1 MRLAKRR
8 QKHCPEGRFALAKRA
23 SGEEPGGMTL
33 EIAIVLGLL
42 AAAVGLFATRALPVD
57 LVTIFLLLALVLTGI
72 LEPATAFAGFS
83 SEIIII
89 LASIF
94 VINGALLEG
103 RVLDT
108 VTAWLLRVAGGSVHK
123 LQLTTLSVV
132 GGLSGFM
139 NNTAVTSLFIGPT
152 VSIARRLKASPSKLL
167 MPVCFAS
174 ILGGTCTLIGTSTN
188 VAVSGEIAKQHQ
200 AGLAKWVADG
210 GTDLNGDGAVDS
222 ADYRQHAEENNLKIY
237 EPLGLFEITPV
248 GLLIMAVGIGYL
260 MLFGQ
265 RLLPDYPDESLAEGF
280 NIREYLSEIVVMPG
294 SRLIGQRV
302 FESSLAEMEFR
313 IVKVLR
319 GKRSFVPNVRSSIEE
334 DDVLLVSGGVEEL
347 MAVKDASGIEIHAET
362 KLEDEALQTDDVK
375 IAELLITPK
384 STLIRRTLKEAH
396 FRQRFGLAVLAIYRH
411 GQSLGRK
418 LGAIRLRAGD
428 LLLVQ
433 GAEERLQS
441 LEHDTNL
448 VRLEA
453 TEAPSA
459 DRRRKGFWA
468 LGFFAVAV
476 LAGGVGLASLP
487 VCFLSAAALTVA
499 TGCIT
504 MQKVY
509 EVIDWRVL
517 IVIGGMTAF
526 GAAMSDSGTAKWLA
540 GGIQGAF
547 DSPRMV
553 LAGFIL
559 LTMFLTQTMSNAAA
573 ALVVLP
579 VAMQTAATL
588 GVSGQTYA
596 VAVMLAAS
604 SSFIA
609 PFEPACILVSGPGK
623 YRFTDYLK
631 AGLGLTLLVGFLVWL
646 LVPAYWGGL

>member
-1 MRLAKRR
+1 MD
-8 QKHCPEGRFALAKRA
+8 PEIG
-23 SGEEPGGMTL
+23 
-33 EIAIVLGLL
+33 IVLGLL
-42 AAAVGLFATRALPVD
+42 VVAVGLFATRALPVD

-72 LEPATAFAGFS
+72 LEPTEAFAGFS
-83 SEIIII
+83 SQIIII
-89 LASIF
+89 LGSIF

-103 RVLDT
+103 RVIDL
-108 VTAWLLRVAGGSVHK
+108 VSAWLLRVAGGSVNK
-123 LQLTTLSVV
+123 LQLTTMSVV

-152 VSIARRLKASPSKLL
+152 MSIARKLEISPSKLL

-188 VAVSGEIAKQHQ
+188 VAVSGEIAKQYQ
-200 AGLAKWVADG
+200 IDLAKWEANG
-210 GTDLNGDGAVDS
+210 GTDLNGDGKIDS
-222 ADYRQHAEENNLKIY
+222 ADYLQYAESNNLKIY
-237 EPLGLFEITPV
+237 KPLGLFEITPV
-248 GLLIMAVGIGYL
+248 GLLIMGVGIVYL
-260 MLFGQ
+260 MLFGS

-280 NIREYLSEIVVMPG
+280 NIREYHSEIVVMPG

-319 GKRSFVPNVRSSIEE
+319 KKRSFVPNIRSVIEE
-334 DDVLLVSGGVEEL
+334 GDVLLVSGSMEDL

-362 KLEDEALQTDDVK
+362 KLEDEALQTKEVK

-384 STLIRRTLKEAH
+384 STLIRRTLKETE

-418 LGAIRLRAGD
+418 LGVIRLRAGD

-433 GAEERLQS
+433 GTEERLQS
-441 LEHDTNL
+441 LQHDTNL
-448 VRLEA
+448 VLLDA
-453 TEAPSA
+453 TEVPSP
-459 DRRRKGFWA
+459 DRRQKGFRA
-468 LGFFAVAV
+468 LGFFALAV
-476 LAGGVGLASLP
+476 IAGGFGLAPLP
-487 VCFLSAAALTVA
+487 ICFLSAAALTVA
-499 TGCIT
+499 TRCIT

-526 GAAMSDSGTAKWLA
+526 GAAMRESGTAQWLA
-540 GGIQGAF
+540 GGIQ
-547 DSPRMV
+547 SISENPRTV

-559 LTMFLTQTMSNAAA
+559 LTMLLTQAMSNAAA

-579 VAMQTAATL
+579 VAMQTAGTL
-588 GVSGQTYA
+588 GVSGQTFA
-596 VAVMLAAS
+596 IAVMLGAS

-631 AGLGLTLLVGFLVWL
+631 AGLGLTLIMGFLVWL
-646 LVPAYWGGL
+646 MVPLVWGL

>member
-1 MRLAKRR
+1 
-8 QKHCPEGRFALAKRA
+8 
-23 SGEEPGGMTL
+23 
-33 EIAIVLGLL
+33 
-42 AAAVGLFATRALPVD
+42 
-57 LVTIFLLLALVLTGI
+57 
-72 LEPATAFAGFS
+72 
-83 SEIIII
+83 
-89 LASIF
+89 

-103 RVLDT
+103 RVLDL
-108 VTAWLLRVAGGSVHK
+108 VSAWLLRVAGGSVNK
-123 LQLTTLSVV
+123 LQFATMSVV
-132 GGLSGFM
+132 GCLSGFM

-152 VSIARRLKASPSKLL
+152 MSIARKLKISPSKLL

-188 VAVSGEIAKQHQ
+188 VAVSGELAKQHQ
-200 AGLAKWVADG
+200 ADLAQWVANG
-210 GTDLNGDGAVDS
+210 GTDLNGDGAIDS
-222 ADYRQHAEENNLKIY
+222 DDYLQHAEANNLKIY
-237 EPLGLFEITPV
+237 KPLGLFEITPV
-248 GLLIMAVGIGYL
+248 GLVIMGVGIAYL
-260 MLFGQ
+260 MFFGR
-265 RLLPDYPDESLAEGF
+265 RLLPDYPDESLEKGF
-280 NIREYLSEIVVMPG
+280 KIREYLSEIVVMPS

-319 GKRSFVPNVRSSIEE
+319 KKRDFVPNSRSRFEE
-334 DDVLLVSGGVEEL
+334 DDVLLISGSMEDL

-362 KLEDEALQTDDVK
+362 KLEDEALQTEEVK

-384 STLIRRTLKEAH
+384 STLIRRTLKQTE

-418 LGAIRLRAGD
+418 LGVIRLRAGD
-428 LLLVQ
+428 MLLVQ
-433 GAEERLQS
+433 GSEERLRS
-441 LEHDTNL
+441 LQHDTNL
-448 VRLEA
+448 VCLDA

-459 DRRRKGFWA
+459 DRRRKGFRA
-468 LGFFAVAV
+468 LGFFALAV
-476 LAGGVGLASLP
+476 IAGGFGLAPLP
-487 VCFLSAAALTVA
+487 ICFLSAAALTVA

-504 MQKVY
+504 MQKAY
-509 EVIDWRVL
+509 ETVDWRVL

-526 GAAMSDSGTAKWLA
+526 GSAMRESGTADWLA
-540 GGIQGAF
+540 GGIQSAF
-547 DSPRMV
+547 DSPRTV

-579 VAMQTAATL
+579 VAMQTADML
-588 GVSGQTYA
+588 DVSGQTFA
-596 VAVMLAAS
+596 IAVMLGAS
-604 SSFIA
+604 SSFVA

-646 LVPAYWGGL
+646 MVPIVWGL

>member
-1 MRLAKRR
+1 MD
-8 QKHCPEGRFALAKRA
+8 PDIG
-23 SGEEPGGMTL
+23 
-33 EIAIVLGLL
+33 IVLGLL
-42 AAAVGLFATRALPVD
+42 VVAVGLFATRALPVD

-72 LEPATAFAGFS
+72 LEPTEAFAGFS
-83 SEIIII
+83 SQIIII
-89 LASIF
+89 LGSIF

-103 RVLDT
+103 RVIDLLS
-108 VTAWLLRVAGGSVHK
+108 AWLLRVAGGSVNK
-123 LQLTTLSVV
+123 LQLTTMSVV

-152 VSIARRLKASPSKLL
+152 MSIARKLKISPSKLL

-188 VAVSGEIAKQHQ
+188 VAVSGELAKQYKTDLDEWK
-200 AGLAKWVADG
+200 ANG
-210 GTDLNGDGAVDS
+210 GTDWNGDGTIDS
-222 ADYRQHAEENNLKIY
+222 DDYLQYAEANNLKIY
-237 EPLGLFEITPV
+237 KPLGLFEITPV
-248 GLLIMAVGIGYL
+248 GLLIMGVGIAYL
-260 MLFGQ
+260 MFFGR

-280 NIREYLSEIVVMPG
+280 NIREYHSEIVVMPG

-319 GKRSFVPNVRSSIEE
+319 KKRSFVPNTRSVIEE
-334 DDVLLVSGGVEEL
+334 GDVLLVSGSMEDL

-384 STLIRRTLKEAH
+384 STLIRRTLKEAN

-411 GQSLGRK
+411 GHSLGRK
-418 LGAIRLRAGD
+418 LGVIRLRAGD

-433 GAEERLQS
+433 GSEERLLS
-441 LEHDTNL
+441 LEHGTNL
-448 VRLEA
+448 LRLDA
-453 TEAPSA
+453 TEAPSS
-459 DRRRKGFWA
+459 DRRQKGFRA
-468 LGFFAVAV
+468 LAFFAVAV
-476 LAGGVGLASLP
+476 IAGGLGLAPLP
-487 VCFLSAAALTVA
+487 ICFLSAAALTVA
-499 TGCIT
+499 TRCIT

-526 GAAMSDSGTAKWLA
+526 GAAMRESGTAEWLA
-540 GGIQGAF
+540 VVIQ
-547 DSPRMV
+547 SISENPRTV

-559 LTMFLTQTMSNAAA
+559 LTMLLTQTMSNAAA

-579 VAMQTAATL
+579 VAMQTAGTL
-588 GVSGQTYA
+588 GVSGQTFA
-596 VAVMLAAS
+596 IAVMLGAS

-631 AGLGLTLLVGFLVWL
+631 AGLGLTLIMGFLVWL
-646 LVPAYWGGL
+646 MVPLVWGL

>member
-1 MRLAKRR
+1 
-8 QKHCPEGRFALAKRA
+8 
-23 SGEEPGGMTL
+23 MTL

-103 RVLDT
+103 RVLDA
-108 VTAWLLRVAGGSVHK
+108 VTAWLLRVAGGSVRK

-200 AGLAKWVADG
+200 AGLAIWKDNG
-210 GTDLNGDGAVDS
+210 GTDLNDDGVIDS
-222 ADYRQHAEENNLKIY
+222 DDYLQYAASNELNIY
-237 EPLGLFEITPV
+237 KPLGLFEITPV

-319 GKRSFVPNVRSSIEE
+319 GKRNFVPNVRSSIEE

-362 KLEDEALQTDDVK
+362 KLEDEALQTEEVK

-384 STLIRRTLKEAH
+384 STLIRRTLKEAN

-418 LGAIRLRAGD
+418 LGVIRLRAGD

-468 LGFFAVAV
+468 LGFFALAV

-509 EVIDWRVL
+509 EVVVDWRVL

-526 GAAMSDSGTAKWLA
+526 GAAMSDSGTAGWLA
-540 GGIQGAF
+540 GGIQ
-547 DSPRMV
+547 SISENPRTV

-579 VAMQTAATL
+579 VAMQTASTL
-588 GVSGQTYA
+588 AVSGQTYA

-646 LVPAYWGGL
+646 LVPAYWGGLELD

>member
-1 MRLAKRR
+1 MD
-8 QKHCPEGRFALAKRA
+8 PDIG
-23 SGEEPGGMTL
+23 
-33 EIAIVLGLL
+33 IVLGLL
-42 AAAVGLFATRALPVD
+42 VVAVGLFATRALPVD

-72 LEPATAFAGFS
+72 LEPTEAFAGFS
-83 SEIIII
+83 SQIIII
-89 LASIF
+89 LGSIF

-103 RVLDT
+103 RVIDLLS
-108 VTAWLLRVAGGSVHK
+108 AWLLRVAGGSVNK
-123 LQLTTLSVV
+123 LQLTTMSVV

-152 VSIARRLKASPSKLL
+152 MSIARKLKISPSKLL

-188 VAVSGEIAKQHQ
+188 VAVSGELAKQYKTDLDEWK
-200 AGLAKWVADG
+200 ANG
-210 GTDLNGDGAVDS
+210 GTDWNGDGTIDS
-222 ADYRQHAEENNLKIY
+222 ADYLQYAEENNLKIY
-237 EPLGLFEITPV
+237 KPLGLFEITPV
-248 GLLIMAVGIGYL
+248 GLLIMGVGIAYL
-260 MLFGQ
+260 MFFGR

-280 NIREYLSEIVVMPG
+280 NIREYHSEIVVMPG

-319 GKRSFVPNVRSSIEE
+319 KKRSFVPNTRSVIEE
-334 DDVLLVSGGVEEL
+334 GDVLLVSGSMEDL

-384 STLIRRTLKEAH
+384 STLIRRTLKEAN

-418 LGAIRLRAGD
+418 LGVIRLRAGD

-433 GAEERLQS
+433 GSEERLLS
-441 LEHDTNL
+441 LEHGTNL
-448 VRLEA
+448 LRLDV
-453 TEAPSA
+453 TEAPSS
-459 DRRRKGFWA
+459 DRRQKGFRA
-468 LGFFAVAV
+468 LAFFAVAV
-476 LAGGVGLASLP
+476 IAGGLGLAPLP
-487 VCFLSAAALTVA
+487 ICFLSAAALTVA
-499 TGCIT
+499 TRCIT

-526 GAAMSDSGTAKWLA
+526 GAAMRESGTAEWLA
-540 GGIQGAF
+540 GGIQ
-547 DSPRMV
+547 SISENPRTV

-559 LTMFLTQTMSNAAA
+559 LTMLLTQTMSNAAA

-579 VAMQTAATL
+579 VAMQTAGTL
-588 GVSGQTYA
+588 GVSGQTFA
-596 VAVMLAAS
+596 IAVMLGAS

-631 AGLGLTLLVGFLVWL
+631 AGLGLTLIMGFLVWL
-646 LVPAYWGGL
+646 MVPLVWGL

>member
-1 MRLAKRR
+1 M
-8 QKHCPEGRFALAKRA
+8 GY
-23 SGEEPGGMTL
+23 

-42 AAAVGLFATRALPVD
+42 LAAVGLFATRALPVD

-72 LEPATAFAGFS
+72 LEPTEAFAGFS
-83 SEIIII
+83 SQIIII
-89 LASIF
+89 LGSIF

-103 RVLDT
+103 RVLDL
-108 VTAWLLRVAGGSVHK
+108 VSAWLLRVAGGSVNK
-123 LQLTTLSVV
+123 LQLTTISVV

-152 VSIARRLKASPSKLL
+152 MSIARKLKTSPSKLL

-200 AGLAKWVADG
+200 ADLAKWVDNG
-210 GTDLNGDGAVDS
+210 GTDLNGDGTTDV
-222 ADYRQHAEENNLKIY
+222 ADYLQYAEANNLKIY
-237 EPLGLFEITPV
+237 KPLGLFEITPV
-248 GLLIMAVGIGYL
+248 GLVIMGVGIAYL
-260 MLFGQ
+260 MLFGR
-265 RLLPDYPDESLAEGF
+265 RLLPDYPDESLAEEF

-313 IVKVLR
+313 IVKILR
-319 GKRSFVPNVRSSIEE
+319 KKRSFVPNTRSVIEE
-334 DDVLLVSGGVEEL
+334 GDLLLVSGSVEDL

-384 STLIRRTLKEAH
+384 STLIRRSLKEAN

-418 LGAIRLRAGD
+418 LGVIRLRAGD

-433 GAEERLQS
+433 GSEERLLS

-448 VRLEA
+448 LRLDA

-459 DRRRKGFWA
+459 DRRQKGFRA
-468 LGFFAVAV
+468 LAFFVVAV
-476 LAGGVGLASLP
+476 IAGGLGLAPLP
-487 VCFLSAAALTVA
+487 ICFLSAAAMTVA
-499 TGCIT
+499 TRCIT

-526 GAAMSDSGTAKWLA
+526 GAAMRESDTDKWLA
-540 GGIQGAF
+540 GGIQ
-547 DSPRMV
+547 SISENPRTV

-559 LTMFLTQTMSNAAA
+559 LTMLLTQTMSNAAA

-579 VAMQTAATL
+579 VAMKTAGTL
-588 GVSGQTYA
+588 DVSGQTFA
-596 VAVMLAAS
+596 IAVMLGAS

-631 AGLGLTLLVGFLVWL
+631 AGFGLTLIMGFLVWL
-646 LVPAYWGGL
+646 MVPLVWGL

>member
-1 MRLAKRR
+1 MD
-8 QKHCPEGRFALAKRA
+8 
-23 SGEEPGGMTL
+23 L
-33 EIAIVLGLL
+33 EIVIVLGLL
-42 AAAVGLFATRALPVD
+42 AVAVGLFATRALPVD

-72 LEPATAFAGFS
+72 LAPTEAFAGFS
-83 SEIIII
+83 SQIIII
-89 LASIF
+89 LGSIF

-103 RVLDT
+103 RVLDL
-108 VTAWLLRVAGGSVHK
+108 VSAWLLRVAGGSVNK
-123 LQLTTLSVV
+123 LQLTTMSVV

-152 VSIARRLKASPSKLL
+152 MSIARKLKTSPSKLL

-200 AGLAKWVADG
+200 VDLAKWIANG
-210 GTDLNGDGAVDS
+210 GTDLNGDTVIDS
-222 ADYRQHAEENNLKIY
+222 DDYLQYAKEHDLKIY
-237 EPLGLFEITPV
+237 QPLGLFEITPV
-248 GLLIMAVGIGYL
+248 GLLIMGVGIVYL
-260 MLFGQ
+260 MLFGR

-280 NIREYLSEIVVMPG
+280 NIREYLSEIVVMPD

-313 IVKVLR
+313 IIKILR
-319 GKRSFVPNVRSSIEE
+319 KKRSFVPNTRSAIEE
-334 DDVLLVSGGVEEL
+334 GDVLLVSGSMEDL

-362 KLEDEALQTDDVK
+362 KLEDESLQTEEVK
-375 IAELLITPK
+375 IAELLITPQ
-384 STLIRRTLKEAH
+384 STLIRRTLKETE

-433 GAEERLQS
+433 GTEERLQS
-441 LEHDTNL
+441 LQHDTNL
-448 VRLEA
+448 VLLDA
-453 TEAPSA
+453 TEVPST
-459 DRRRKGFWA
+459 DRRQKGFRA
-468 LGFFAVAV
+468 LGFFALAV
-476 LAGGVGLASLP
+476 IAGGFALAPLP
-487 VCFLSAAALTVA
+487 ICFLSAAALTVA

-504 MQKVY
+504 MQKAY
-509 EVIDWRVL
+509 ETVDWRVL

-526 GAAMSDSGTAKWLA
+526 GTAMRESGTADWLA
-540 GGIQGAF
+540 EGIQSAF
-547 DSPRMV
+547 DSPRTV

-559 LTMFLTQTMSNAAA
+559 MTMFLTQTMSNAAA

-579 VAMQTAATL
+579 VAMQTADTL
-588 GVSGQTYA
+588 QVSGQTFA
-596 VAVMLAAS
+596 IAVMLGAS
-604 SSFIA
+604 SSFVA

-623 YRFTDYLK
+623 YRFTDYIK

-646 LVPAYWGGL
+646 MVPIVWGL

>member
-1 MRLAKRR
+1 MD
-8 QKHCPEGRFALAKRA
+8 PEIG
-23 SGEEPGGMTL
+23 
-33 EIAIVLGLL
+33 IVLGLL
-42 AAAVGLFATRALPVD
+42 VVAVGLFATRALPVD

-72 LEPATAFAGFS
+72 LEPTEAFAGFS
-83 SEIIII
+83 SQIIII
-89 LASIF
+89 LGSIF
-94 VINGALLEG
+94 VINGALLEA
-103 RVLDT
+103 RVLDL
-108 VTAWLLRVAGGSVHK
+108 VSAWLLRVAGGSVNK
-123 LQLTTLSVV
+123 LQLTTMSVV

-152 VSIARRLKASPSKLL
+152 MSIARKLKTSPSKLL

-188 VAVSGEIAKQHQ
+188 VAVSGEIAKQYQ
-200 AGLAKWVADG
+200 IDLDEWMADG
-210 GTDLNGDGAVDS
+210 GADLNGDGTTDS
-222 ADYRQHAEENNLKIY
+222 ADYLQYAESNNLKIY
-237 EPLGLFEITPV
+237 KPLGLFEITPV
-248 GLLIMAVGIGYL
+248 GLLIMGVGIVYL
-260 MLFGQ
+260 MLFGS
-265 RLLPDYPDESLAEGF
+265 RLLPDYPDESLADGF
-280 NIREYLSEIVVMPG
+280 NIREYHSEIVVMPG

-319 GKRSFVPNVRSSIEE
+319 KKRSFVPNTRSVIEE
-334 DDVLLVSGGVEEL
+334 GDVLLVSGSMEDL

-362 KLEDEALQTDDVK
+362 KLEDEALQTKEVK

-384 STLIRRTLKEAH
+384 STLIRRTLKETE

-418 LGAIRLRAGD
+418 LGVIRLRAGD

-433 GAEERLQS
+433 GTEERLQS
-441 LEHDTNL
+441 LQHDTNL
-448 VRLEA
+448 VLLDA
-453 TEAPSA
+453 TEVPSP
-459 DRRRKGFWA
+459 DRRQKGFRA
-468 LGFFAVAV
+468 LGFFALAV
-476 LAGGVGLASLP
+476 IAGGFGLAPLP
-487 VCFLSAAALTVA
+487 ICFLSAAALTVA
-499 TGCIT
+499 TRCIT
-504 MQKVY
+504 MQKAY

-526 GAAMSDSGTAKWLA
+526 GAAMRESGTAEWLA
-540 GGIQGAF
+540 GGIQRI
-547 DSPRMV
+547 SENPRTV

-559 LTMFLTQTMSNAAA
+559 LTMLLTQTMSNAAA

-579 VAMQTAATL
+579 VAMQTAGTL
-588 GVSGQTYA
+588 GVSGQTFA
-596 VAVMLAAS
+596 IAVMLGAS

-631 AGLGLTLLVGFLVWL
+631 AGLGLTLIMGFLVWL

>member
-1 MRLAKRR
+1 
-8 QKHCPEGRFALAKRA
+8 
-23 SGEEPGGMTL
+23 MTL
-33 EIAIVLGLL
+33 DIGIVLGLL
-42 AAAVGLFATRALPVD
+42 VVAVGLFATRALPVD

-72 LEPATAFAGFS
+72 LEPTEAFAGFS
-83 SEIIII
+83 SQIIII
-89 LASIF
+89 LGSIF

-103 RVLDT
+103 RVIDL
-108 VTAWLLRVAGGSVHK
+108 VSAWLLRVAGGSVNK
-123 LQLTTLSVV
+123 LQLTTMSVV

-152 VSIARRLKASPSKLL
+152 MSIARKLKISPSKLL

-188 VAVSGEIAKQHQ
+188 VAVSGELAKQYKTDLDEWK
-200 AGLAKWVADG
+200 ANG
-210 GTDLNGDGAVDS
+210 GTDWNGDGTIDS
-222 ADYRQHAEENNLKIY
+222 ADYLQYAEANNLKIY
-237 EPLGLFEITPV
+237 KPLGLFEITPV
-248 GLLIMAVGIGYL
+248 GLLIMGVGIAYL
-260 MLFGQ
+260 MFFGR

-280 NIREYLSEIVVMPG
+280 NIREYHSEIVVMPG

-319 GKRSFVPNVRSSIEE
+319 KKRSFVPNTRSVIEE
-334 DDVLLVSGGVEEL
+334 GDVLLVSGSMEDL

-384 STLIRRTLKEAH
+384 STLIRRTLKEAN

-418 LGAIRLRAGD
+418 LGVIRLRAGD

-433 GAEERLQS
+433 GSEERLLS
-441 LEHDTNL
+441 LEHGTNL
-448 VRLEA
+448 LRLDV
-453 TEAPSA
+453 TEAPSS
-459 DRRRKGFWA
+459 DRRQKGFRA
-468 LGFFAVAV
+468 LAFFAVAV
-476 LAGGVGLASLP
+476 IAGGLGLAPLP
-487 VCFLSAAALTVA
+487 ICFLSAAALTVA
-499 TGCIT
+499 TRCIT

-526 GAAMSDSGTAKWLA
+526 GAAMRESGTAEWLA
-540 GGIQGAF
+540 VVIQ
-547 DSPRMV
+547 SVSENPRTV

-559 LTMFLTQTMSNAAA
+559 LTMLLTQTMSNAAA

-579 VAMQTAATL
+579 VAMQTAGTL
-588 GVSGQTYA
+588 GVSGQTFA
-596 VAVMLAAS
+596 IAVMLGAS

-631 AGLGLTLLVGFLVWL
+631 AGLGLTLIMGFLVWL
-646 LVPAYWGGL
+646 MVPLVWGL

>member
-1 MRLAKRR
+1 
-8 QKHCPEGRFALAKRA
+8 
-23 SGEEPGGMTL
+23 MTL
-33 EIAIVLGLL
+33 DIGIVLGLL
-42 AAAVGLFATRALPVD
+42 VVAVGLFATRALPVD

-72 LEPATAFAGFS
+72 LEPTEAFAGFS
-83 SEIIII
+83 SQIIII
-89 LASIF
+89 LGSIF
-94 VINGALLEG
+94 VITGALLEG
-103 RVLDT
+103 RVIDLLS
-108 VTAWLLRVAGGSVHK
+108 AWLLRVAGGSVNK
-123 LQLTTLSVV
+123 LQLTTMSVV

-152 VSIARRLKASPSKLL
+152 MSIARKLKISPSKLL

-188 VAVSGEIAKQHQ
+188 VAVSGELAKQYKTDLDEWK
-200 AGLAKWVADG
+200 ANG
-210 GTDLNGDGAVDS
+210 GTDLNGDGTIDS
-222 ADYRQHAEENNLKIY
+222 ADYLQYAEENNLKIY
-237 EPLGLFEITPV
+237 KPLGLFEITPV
-248 GLLIMAVGIGYL
+248 GLLIMGVGIAYL
-260 MLFGQ
+260 MFFGR

-280 NIREYLSEIVVMPG
+280 NIREYHSEIVVMPG
-294 SRLIGQRV
+294 SRLISQRV

-319 GKRSFVPNVRSSIEE
+319 KKRSFVPNTRSVIEE
-334 DDVLLVSGGVEEL
+334 GDVLLVSGSVEDL

-384 STLIRRTLKEAH
+384 STLIRRTLKEAN

-418 LGAIRLRAGD
+418 LGVIRLRAGD

-433 GAEERLQS
+433 GSEERLLS
-441 LEHDTNL
+441 LEHGTNL
-448 VRLEA
+448 LRLDVR
-453 TEAPSA
+453 EAPSS
-459 DRRRKGFWA
+459 DRRQKGFRA
-468 LGFFAVAV
+468 LAFFAVAV
-476 LAGGVGLASLP
+476 IAAGLGLAPLP
-487 VCFLSAAALTVA
+487 ICFLSAAALTVA
-499 TGCIT
+499 TRCIT

-526 GAAMSDSGTAKWLA
+526 GAAMRESGTAEWLA
-540 GGIQGAF
+540 VVIQ
-547 DSPRMV
+547 SISENPRTV

-559 LTMFLTQTMSNAAA
+559 LTMLLTQTMSNAAA

-579 VAMQTAATL
+579 VAMQTAGTL
-588 GVSGQTYA
+588 GVSGQTFA
-596 VAVMLAAS
+596 IAVMLGAS

-623 YRFTDYLK
+623 SRFTDYLK
-631 AGLGLTLLVGFLVWL
+631 AGLGLTLIMGFLVWL
-646 LVPAYWGGL
+646 LVPAYWGGLELD

>member
-1 MRLAKRR
+1 MD
-8 QKHCPEGRFALAKRA
+8 
-23 SGEEPGGMTL
+23 L
-33 EIAIVLGLL
+33 EIVIVLGLL
-42 AAAVGLFATRALPVD
+42 VVAVGLFATRALPVD

-72 LEPATAFAGFS
+72 LNPAEAFAGFS
-83 SEIIII
+83 SQIIII
-89 LASIF
+89 LGSIF

-103 RVLDT
+103 RVIDL
-108 VTAWLLRVAGGSVHK
+108 VSAWLLRFAGGSVNK
-123 LQLTTLSVV
+123 LQLTTMSVV

-152 VSIARRLKASPSKLL
+152 MSIARKLEISPSKLL

-188 VAVSGEIAKQHQ
+188 VAVSGELAKQYQ
-200 AGLAKWVADG
+200 IDLAKWEANG
-210 GTDLNGDGAVDS
+210 GTDLNGDGTIDS
-222 ADYRQHAEENNLKIY
+222 ADYLQHAEANNLKIY
-237 EPLGLFEITPV
+237 KPLGLFEITPV
-248 GLLIMAVGIGYL
+248 GLLIMGVGIAYL
-260 MLFGQ
+260 MFFGR
-265 RLLPDYPDESLAEGF
+265 RLLPNYPDESLAEGF
-280 NIREYLSEIVVMPG
+280 NIREYHSEIVVMPG

-319 GKRSFVPNVRSSIEE
+319 KKRSFVPNTRSVIEE
-334 DDVLLVSGGVEEL
+334 GDVLLVSGSMEDL

-362 KLEDEALQTDDVK
+362 KLEDETLQTDDVK

-384 STLIRRTLKEAH
+384 STLIRRTLKEDN

-418 LGAIRLRAGD
+418 LGVIRLRAGD
-428 LLLVQ
+428 MLLVQ
-433 GAEERLQS
+433 GSEERLLS
-441 LEHDTNL
+441 LEHGTNL
-448 VRLEA
+448 LRLDA

-459 DRRRKGFWA
+459 DRRQKGFRA
-468 LGFFAVAV
+468 LAFFAVAV
-476 LAGGVGLASLP
+476 IASGLGIAPLP
-487 VCFLSAAALTVA
+487 ICFLSAAALTVA
-499 TGCIT
+499 TRCIT

-526 GAAMSDSGTAKWLA
+526 GSAMRESGTAEWLA
-540 GGIQGAF
+540 GVIQ
-547 DSPRMV
+547 SISENPRTV

-559 LTMFLTQTMSNAAA
+559 LTMLLTQAMSNAAA

-579 VAMQTAATL
+579 VAMQTAGTL
-588 GVSGQTYA
+588 DVSGQTFA
-596 VAVMLAAS
+596 IAVMLGAS

-631 AGLGLTLLVGFLVWL
+631 AGLGLTLIMGFLVWL
-646 LVPAYWGGL
+646 MVPLGWGL

>member
-1 MRLAKRR
+1 MD
-8 QKHCPEGRFALAKRA
+8 PDIG
-23 SGEEPGGMTL
+23 
-33 EIAIVLGLL
+33 IVLGLL
-42 AAAVGLFATRALPVD
+42 VVAVGLFATRALPVD

-72 LEPATAFAGFS
+72 LEPTEAFAGFS
-83 SEIIII
+83 SQIIII
-89 LASIF
+89 LGSIF

-103 RVLDT
+103 RVIDLLS
-108 VTAWLLRVAGGSVHK
+108 AWLLRVAGGSVNK
-123 LQLTTLSVV
+123 LQLTTMSVV

-152 VSIARRLKASPSKLL
+152 MSIARKLKISPSKLL

-188 VAVSGEIAKQHQ
+188 VAVSGELAKQYKTDLDEWK
-200 AGLAKWVADG
+200 ANG
-210 GTDLNGDGAVDS
+210 GTDWNGDGTIDS
-222 ADYRQHAEENNLKIY
+222 DDYLQYAEANNLKIY
-237 EPLGLFEITPV
+237 KPLGLFEITPV
-248 GLLIMAVGIGYL
+248 GLLIMGVGIAYL
-260 MLFGQ
+260 MFFGR

-280 NIREYLSEIVVMPG
+280 NIREYHSEIVVMPG

-319 GKRSFVPNVRSSIEE
+319 KKRSFVPNTRSVIEE
-334 DDVLLVSGGVEEL
+334 GDVLLVSGSMEDL

-384 STLIRRTLKEAH
+384 STLIRRTLKEAN

-418 LGAIRLRAGD
+418 LGVIRLRAGD

-433 GAEERLQS
+433 GSEERLLS
-441 LEHDTNL
+441 LEHGTNL
-448 VRLEA
+448 LRLDA
-453 TEAPSA
+453 TEAPSS
-459 DRRRKGFWA
+459 DRRQKGFRA
-468 LGFFAVAV
+468 LAFFAVAV
-476 LAGGVGLASLP
+476 IAGGLGLAPLP
-487 VCFLSAAALTVA
+487 ICFLSAAALTVA
-499 TGCIT
+499 TRCIT

-526 GAAMSDSGTAKWLA
+526 GAAMRESGTAEWLA
-540 GGIQGAF
+540 VVIQ
-547 DSPRMV
+547 SISENPRTV

-559 LTMFLTQTMSNAAA
+559 LTMLLTQTMSNAAA

-579 VAMQTAATL
+579 VAMQTAGTL
-588 GVSGQTYA
+588 DVSGQTFA
-596 VAVMLAAS
+596 IAVMLGAS

-631 AGLGLTLLVGFLVWL
+631 AGLGLTLIMGFLVWL
-646 LVPAYWGGL
+646 MVPLVWGL

>member
-1 MRLAKRR
+1 
-8 QKHCPEGRFALAKRA
+8 
-23 SGEEPGGMTL
+23 MTL

-57 LVTIFLLLALVLTGI
+57 LVTILLLLALVLTGI

-579 VAMQTAATL
+579 VAMQTAGTL
-588 GVSGQTYA
+588 EVSGQTYA

>member
-1 MRLAKRR
+1 
-8 QKHCPEGRFALAKRA
+8 
-23 SGEEPGGMTL
+23 MTL

-103 RVLDT
+103 RVLDA
-108 VTAWLLRVAGGSVHK
+108 VTAWLLRVAGGSVRK

-200 AGLAKWVADG
+200 AGLAIWKDNG
-210 GTDLNGDGAVDS
+210 GTDLNDDGVIDS
-222 ADYRQHAEENNLKIY
+222 DDYLQYAALNELKIY
-237 EPLGLFEITPV
+237 KPLGLFEITPV

-362 KLEDEALQTDDVK
+362 KLEDEALQTEEVK

-384 STLIRRTLKEAH
+384 STLIRRTLKEAN

-418 LGAIRLRAGD
+418 LGVIRLRAGD

-509 EVIDWRVL
+509 EVVDWRVL

-526 GAAMSDSGTAKWLA
+526 GAAMSDSGTAGWLA
-540 GGIQGAF
+540 GGIQ
-547 DSPRMV
+547 SISENPRTV

-579 VAMQTAATL
+579 VAMQTASTL
-588 GVSGQTYA
+588 AVSGQTYA

-646 LVPAYWGGL
+646 LVPAYWGGLELD

>member
-1 MRLAKRR
+1 
-8 QKHCPEGRFALAKRA
+8 
-23 SGEEPGGMTL
+23 MTL
-33 EIAIVLGLL
+33 EIGIVLGLL
-42 AAAVGLFATRALPVD
+42 LPAVGLFATRALPVD

-72 LEPATAFAGFS
+72 LEPTEAFAGFS

-89 LASIF
+89 LGSIF

-103 RVLDT
+103 RVLDL
-108 VTAWLLRVAGGSVHK
+108 VSAWLLRVAGGSVNK
-123 LQLTTLSVV
+123 LQLTTMSVV

-152 VSIARRLKASPSKLL
+152 MSIARKLKTSPSKLL

-200 AGLAKWVADG
+200 ADLAKWVDNG
-210 GTDLNGDGAVDS
+210 GTDLNGDGTTDA
-222 ADYRQHAEENNLKIY
+222 ADYLQYAEVNNLKIY
-237 EPLGLFEITPV
+237 KPLGLFEITPV
-248 GLLIMAVGIGYL
+248 GLVIMGVGIAYL
-260 MLFGQ
+260 MLFGR
-265 RLLPDYPDESLAEGF
+265 RLLPDYPDESLAEEF

-313 IVKVLR
+313 IVKILR
-319 GKRSFVPNVRSSIEE
+319 KKRSFVPNTRSVIEE
-334 DDVLLVSGGVEEL
+334 GDLLLVSGSVEDL

-384 STLIRRTLKEAH
+384 STLIRRSLKEAN

-418 LGAIRLRAGD
+418 LGVIRLRAGD

-433 GAEERLQS
+433 GSEERLLS

-448 VRLEA
+448 LRLDA

-459 DRRRKGFWA
+459 DRRQKGFRA
-468 LGFFAVAV
+468 LAFFVVAV
-476 LAGGVGLASLP
+476 IAGGLGLAPLP
-487 VCFLSAAALTVA
+487 ICFLSAAAMTVA
-499 TGCIT
+499 TRCIT

-526 GAAMSDSGTAKWLA
+526 GAAMRESDTDKWLA
-540 GGIQGAF
+540 GGIQ
-547 DSPRMV
+547 SISENPRTV

-559 LTMFLTQTMSNAAA
+559 LTMLLTQTMSNAAA

-579 VAMQTAATL
+579 VAMKTAGTL
-588 GVSGQTYA
+588 DVSGQTFA
-596 VAVMLAAS
+596 IAVMLGAS

-631 AGLGLTLLVGFLVWL
+631 AGLGLTLIMGFLVWL
-646 LVPAYWGGL
+646 MVPLVWGL

>member
-1 MRLAKRR
+1 M
-8 QKHCPEGRFALAKRA
+8 GY
-23 SGEEPGGMTL
+23 

-42 AAAVGLFATRALPVD
+42 LAAVGLFATRALPVD

-72 LEPATAFAGFS
+72 LEPTEAFAGFS
-83 SEIIII
+83 SQIIII
-89 LASIF
+89 LGSIF

-103 RVLDT
+103 RVLDL
-108 VTAWLLRVAGGSVHK
+108 VSAWLLRVAGGSVNK
-123 LQLTTLSVV
+123 LQLTTMSVV

-152 VSIARRLKASPSKLL
+152 MSIARKLKTSPSKLL

-200 AGLAKWVADG
+200 ADLAKWVANG
-210 GTDLNGDGAVDS
+210 GTDLNGDGTTDA
-222 ADYRQHAEENNLKIY
+222 ADYLQYAEANNLKIY
-237 EPLGLFEITPV
+237 KPLGLFEITPV
-248 GLLIMAVGIGYL
+248 GLVIMGVGIAYL
-260 MLFGQ
+260 MLFGR
-265 RLLPDYPDESLAEGF
+265 RLLPDYPDESLAEEF

-313 IVKVLR
+313 IVKILR
-319 GKRSFVPNVRSSIEE
+319 KKRSFVPNTRSVIEE
-334 DDVLLVSGGVEEL
+334 GDLLLVSGSVEDL

-384 STLIRRTLKEAH
+384 STLIRRSLKEAN

-418 LGAIRLRAGD
+418 LGVIRLRAGD

-433 GAEERLQS
+433 GSEERLLS

-448 VRLEA
+448 LRLDV

-459 DRRRKGFWA
+459 DRRQKGFRA
-468 LGFFAVAV
+468 LAFFVVAV
-476 LAGGVGLASLP
+476 IAGGLGLAPLP
-487 VCFLSAAALTVA
+487 ICFLSAAAMTVA
-499 TGCIT
+499 TRCIT

-526 GAAMSDSGTAKWLA
+526 GAAMRESDTDKWLA
-540 GGIQGAF
+540 GGIQ
-547 DSPRMV
+547 SISENPRTV

-559 LTMFLTQTMSNAAA
+559 LTMLLTQTMSNAAA

-579 VAMQTAATL
+579 VAMKTAGTL
-588 GVSGQTYA
+588 DVSGQTFA
-596 VAVMLAAS
+596 IAVMLGAS

-631 AGLGLTLLVGFLVWL
+631 AGLGLTLIMGFLVWL
-646 LVPAYWGGL
+646 MVPLVWGL

>member
-1 MRLAKRR
+1 MD
-8 QKHCPEGRFALAKRA
+8 PENIG
-23 SGEEPGGMTL
+23 
-33 EIAIVLGLL
+33 IVLGLL
-42 AAAVGLFATRALPVD
+42 VVAVGLFATRVLPVD

-72 LEPATAFAGFS
+72 LEPTEAFAGFS
-83 SEIIII
+83 SQIIII
-89 LASIF
+89 LGSIF

-103 RVLDT
+103 RVIDL
-108 VTAWLLRVAGGSVHK
+108 VSAWLLRVAGGSVNK
-123 LQLTTLSVV
+123 LQLTTMSVV

-152 VSIARRLKASPSKLL
+152 MSIARKLKISPSKLL

-188 VAVSGEIAKQHQ
+188 VAVSGELAKQYKTDLDEWM
-200 AGLAKWVADG
+200 ANG
-210 GTDLNGDGAVDS
+210 GTDLNGDGTKDS
-222 ADYRQHAEENNLKIY
+222 ADYLQYAEENNLKIY
-237 EPLGLFEITPV
+237 KPLGLFEITPV
-248 GLLIMAVGIGYL
+248 GLLIMGVGIAYL
-260 MLFGQ
+260 MFFGR
-265 RLLPDYPDESLAEGF
+265 RLLPDYPEESLAEGF
-280 NIREYLSEIVVMPG
+280 NIREYHSEIVVMPG

-319 GKRSFVPNVRSSIEE
+319 KKRSFVPNTRSVIEE
-334 DDVLLVSGGVEEL
+334 GDVLLVSGSMEDL

-384 STLIRRTLKEAH
+384 STLIRRTLKEAN

-418 LGAIRLRAGD
+418 LGVIRLRAGD
-428 LLLVQ
+428 MLLVQ
-433 GAEERLQS
+433 GSEERLLS
-441 LEHDTNL
+441 LEHGTNL
-448 VRLEA
+448 LRLDA

-459 DRRRKGFWA
+459 DRRQKGFRA
-468 LGFFAVAV
+468 LAFFAVAV
-476 LAGGVGLASLP
+476 IAGGLGLAPLP
-487 VCFLSAAALTVA
+487 ICFLSAAALTVA
-499 TGCIT
+499 TRCIT

-526 GAAMSDSGTAKWLA
+526 GTAMRESGTAEWLA
-540 GGIQGAF
+540 GGIQ
-547 DSPRMV
+547 SISENPRTV

-559 LTMFLTQTMSNAAA
+559 LTMLLTQTMSNAAA

-579 VAMQTAATL
+579 VAMQTAGTL
-588 GVSGQTYA
+588 GVSGQTFA
-596 VAVMLAAS
+596 IAVMLGAS

-631 AGLGLTLLVGFLVWL
+631 AGLGLTLIMGFLVWL
-646 LVPAYWGGL
+646 MVPLVWGL

>member
-1 MRLAKRR
+1 M
-8 QKHCPEGRFALAKRA
+8 E
-23 SGEEPGGMTL
+23 L
-33 EIAIVLGLL
+33 EIGIVLGLL
-42 AAAVGLFATRALPVD
+42 VVAVGLFATRALPVD

-72 LEPATAFAGFS
+72 LEPTEAFAGFS
-83 SEIIII
+83 SQIIII
-89 LASIF
+89 LGSIF

-103 RVLDT
+103 RVLDL
-108 VTAWLLRVAGGSVHK
+108 VSAWLLRVAGGSVNK
-123 LQLTTLSVV
+123 LQLTTMSVV

-152 VSIARRLKASPSKLL
+152 MSIARKLKTSPSKLL

-200 AGLAKWVADG
+200 ADLAKWVDNG
-210 GTDLNGDGAVDS
+210 GTDLNGDGTTDA
-222 ADYRQHAEENNLKIY
+222 ADYLQYAEANNLKIY
-237 EPLGLFEITPV
+237 KPLGLFEITPV
-248 GLLIMAVGIGYL
+248 GLVIMGVGIAYL
-260 MLFGQ
+260 MLFGR
-265 RLLPDYPDESLAEGF
+265 RLLPDYPDESLAEEF

-313 IVKVLR
+313 IVKILR
-319 GKRSFVPNVRSSIEE
+319 KKRSFVPNNRSVIEE
-334 DDVLLVSGGVEEL
+334 GDLLLVSGSVEDL

-384 STLIRRTLKEAH
+384 STLIRRSLKEAN

-418 LGAIRLRAGD
+418 LGVIRLRAGD

-433 GAEERLQS
+433 GSEERLLS

-448 VRLEA
+448 LRLDV

-459 DRRRKGFWA
+459 DRRQKGFRA
-468 LGFFAVAV
+468 LAFFVVAV
-476 LAGGVGLASLP
+476 IAGGLGLAPLP
-487 VCFLSAAALTVA
+487 ICFLSAAAMTVA
-499 TGCIT
+499 TRCIT

-526 GAAMSDSGTAKWLA
+526 GAAMRESGTAEWLA
-540 GGIQGAF
+540 VVIQ
-547 DSPRMV
+547 SISENPRTV

-559 LTMFLTQTMSNAAA
+559 LTMLLTQTMSNAAA

-579 VAMQTAATL
+579 VAMQTAGTL
-588 GVSGQTYA
+588 DVSGQTFA
-596 VAVMLAAS
+596 IAVMLGAS

-631 AGLGLTLLVGFLVWL
+631 AGLGLTLIMGFLVWL
-646 LVPAYWGGL
+646 MVPLVWGL

>member
-1 MRLAKRR
+1 
-8 QKHCPEGRFALAKRA
+8 
-23 SGEEPGGMTL
+23 MTL
-33 EIAIVLGLL
+33 DIGIVLGLL
-42 AAAVGLFATRALPVD
+42 VVAVGLFATRALPVD

-72 LEPATAFAGFS
+72 LEPAEAFAGFS
-83 SEIIII
+83 SQIIII
-89 LASIF
+89 LGSIF

-103 RVLDT
+103 RVIDL
-108 VTAWLLRVAGGSVHK
+108 VSAWLLRVAGGSVNK
-123 LQLTTLSVV
+123 LQLTTMSVV

-152 VSIARRLKASPSKLL
+152 MSIARKLKISPSKLL

-188 VAVSGEIAKQHQ
+188 VAVSGELAKQYKTDLDEWK
-200 AGLAKWVADG
+200 ANG
-210 GTDLNGDGAVDS
+210 GTDLNGDGTIDS
-222 ADYRQHAEENNLKIY
+222 ADYLQYAEENNLKIY
-237 EPLGLFEITPV
+237 KPLGLFEITPV
-248 GLLIMAVGIGYL
+248 GLLIMGVGIAYL
-260 MLFGQ
+260 MFFGR

-280 NIREYLSEIVVMPG
+280 NIREYHSEIVVMPG
-294 SRLIGQRV
+294 SRLISQRV

-319 GKRSFVPNVRSSIEE
+319 KKRSFVPNTRSVIEE
-334 DDVLLVSGGVEEL
+334 GDVLLVSGSMEDL

-384 STLIRRTLKEAH
+384 STLIRRTLKEAN

-418 LGAIRLRAGD
+418 LGVIRLRAGD

-433 GAEERLQS
+433 GSEERLLS
-441 LEHDTNL
+441 LEHGTNL
-448 VRLEA
+448 LRLDVR
-453 TEAPSA
+453 EAPSS
-459 DRRRKGFWA
+459 DRRQKGFRA
-468 LGFFAVAV
+468 LAFFAVAV
-476 LAGGVGLASLP
+476 IAGGLGLAPLP
-487 VCFLSAAALTVA
+487 ICFLSAAALTVA
-499 TGCIT
+499 TRCIT

-526 GAAMSDSGTAKWLA
+526 GAAMRESGTAEWLA
-540 GGIQGAF
+540 VVIQ
-547 DSPRMV
+547 SISENPRTV

-559 LTMFLTQTMSNAAA
+559 LTMLLTQTMSNAAA

-579 VAMQTAATL
+579 VAMQTAGTL
-588 GVSGQTYA
+588 GVSGQTFA
-596 VAVMLAAS
+596 IAVMLGAS

-631 AGLGLTLLVGFLVWL
+631 AGFGLTLIMGFLVWL
-646 LVPAYWGGL
+646 LVPAYWGGLELD

>member
-1 MRLAKRR
+1 
-8 QKHCPEGRFALAKRA
+8 
-23 SGEEPGGMTL
+23 MTL
-33 EIAIVLGLL
+33 DIGIVLGLL
-42 AAAVGLFATRALPVD
+42 VVAVGLFATRALPVD

-72 LEPATAFAGFS
+72 LEPTEAFAGFS
-83 SEIIII
+83 SQIIII
-89 LASIF
+89 LGSIF

-103 RVLDT
+103 RVIDL
-108 VTAWLLRVAGGSVHK
+108 VSAWLLRVAGGSVNK
-123 LQLTTLSVV
+123 LQLATMSVV

-152 VSIARRLKASPSKLL
+152 MSIARKLKISPSKLL

-188 VAVSGEIAKQHQ
+188 VAVSGELAKQYKTDLDEWK
-200 AGLAKWVADG
+200 ANG
-210 GTDLNGDGAVDS
+210 GTDLNGDGTIDS
-222 ADYRQHAEENNLKIY
+222 ADYLQYAEENNLKIY
-237 EPLGLFEITPV
+237 KPLGLFEITPV
-248 GLLIMAVGIGYL
+248 GLLIMGVGIAYL
-260 MLFGQ
+260 MFFGR

-280 NIREYLSEIVVMPG
+280 NIREYHSEIVVMPG
-294 SRLIGQRV
+294 SRLISQRV

-319 GKRSFVPNVRSSIEE
+319 KKRSFVPNTRSVIEE
-334 DDVLLVSGGVEEL
+334 GDVLLVSGSVEDL

-384 STLIRRTLKEAH
+384 STLIRRTLKEAN

-418 LGAIRLRAGD
+418 LGVIRLRAGD

-433 GAEERLQS
+433 GSEERLLS
-441 LEHDTNL
+441 LEHGTNL
-448 VRLEA
+448 LRLDVR
-453 TEAPSA
+453 EAPSS
-459 DRRRKGFWA
+459 DRRQKGFRA
-468 LGFFAVAV
+468 LAFFAVAV
-476 LAGGVGLASLP
+476 IAAGLGLAPLP
-487 VCFLSAAALTVA
+487 ICFLSAAALTVA
-499 TGCIT
+499 TRCIT

-526 GAAMSDSGTAKWLA
+526 GAAMRESGTAEWLA
-540 GGIQGAF
+540 VVIQ
-547 DSPRMV
+547 SISENPRTV

-559 LTMFLTQTMSNAAA
+559 LTMLLTQTMSNAAA

-579 VAMQTAATL
+579 VAMQTAGTL
-588 GVSGQTYA
+588 GVSGQTFA
-596 VAVMLAAS
+596 IAVMLGAS

-631 AGLGLTLLVGFLVWL
+631 AGLGLTLIMGFLVWL
-646 LVPAYWGGL
+646 MVPLVWGL

>member
-1 MRLAKRR
+1 
-8 QKHCPEGRFALAKRA
+8 
-23 SGEEPGGMTL
+23 MTL

-579 VAMQTAATL
+579 VAMQTAGTL
-588 GVSGQTYA
+588 EVSGQTYA

>member
-1 MRLAKRR
+1 MD
-8 QKHCPEGRFALAKRA
+8 
-23 SGEEPGGMTL
+23 L
-33 EIAIVLGLL
+33 EIVIVLGLL
-42 AAAVGLFATRALPVD
+42 VVAVGLFATRALPVD

-72 LEPATAFAGFS
+72 LNPAEAFAGFS
-83 SEIIII
+83 SQIIII
-89 LASIF
+89 LGSIF
-94 VINGALLEG
+94 VIDGALLEG
-103 RVLDT
+103 RVIDL
-108 VTAWLLRVAGGSVHK
+108 VSAWLLRIAGGSVNK
-123 LQLTTLSVV
+123 LQLTTMSVV

-139 NNTAVTSLFIGPT
+139 NNTAVTSFFIGPT
-152 VSIARRLKASPSKLL
+152 MSIARKLEISPSKLL

-188 VAVSGEIAKQHQ
+188 VAVSGELAKQYQ
-200 AGLAKWVADG
+200 IDLAKWEANG
-210 GTDLNGDGAVDS
+210 GTDLNGDGTIDS
-222 ADYRQHAEENNLKIY
+222 ADYLQYAEANNLKIY
-237 EPLGLFEITPV
+237 KPLGLFEITPV
-248 GLLIMAVGIGYL
+248 GLLIMGVGIAYL
-260 MLFGQ
+260 MFFGR
-265 RLLPDYPDESLAEGF
+265 RLLPNYPDESLAEGF
-280 NIREYLSEIVVMPG
+280 NIREYHSEIVVMPG

-319 GKRSFVPNVRSSIEE
+319 KKRSFVPNTRSVIEE
-334 DDVLLVSGGVEEL
+334 GDVLLVSGSMEDL

-362 KLEDEALQTDDVK
+362 KLEDETLQTDDVK

-384 STLIRRTLKEAH
+384 STLIRRTLKEDN

-418 LGAIRLRAGD
+418 LGFIRLRAGD
-428 LLLVQ
+428 MLLVQ
-433 GAEERLQS
+433 GSEERLLS
-441 LEHDTNL
+441 LEHGTNL
-448 VRLEA
+448 LRLDA

-459 DRRRKGFWA
+459 DRRQKGFRA
-468 LGFFAVAV
+468 LAFFAVAV
-476 LAGGVGLASLP
+476 IAGGLGMAPLP
-487 VCFLSAAALTVA
+487 ICFLSAAALTVA
-499 TGCIT
+499 TRCIT

-526 GAAMSDSGTAKWLA
+526 GSAMRESGTAEWLA
-540 GGIQGAF
+540 GGIQ
-547 DSPRMV
+547 SISENPRTV

-559 LTMFLTQTMSNAAA
+559 LTMLLTQAMSNAAA

-579 VAMQTAATL
+579 VAMQTAGTL
-588 GVSGQTYA
+588 DVSGQTFA
-596 VAVMLAAS
+596 IAVMLGAS

-631 AGLGLTLLVGFLVWL
+631 AGLGLTLIMGFLVWL
-646 LVPAYWGGL
+646 MVPLVWGL